1 MNLSL
6 GRRWCRG
13 LGSGRA
19 RSRRRIPFRSV
30 TWRPRPSA
38 EALLIAA
45 GAVWVNRTSTRSGTG
60 TSAPPQ
66 ASNSRTASRP
76 STAILGKFR
85 HGTPPNP
92 SGWRTQRELRDTDP
106 SSQPQ
111 AGGSTT
117 AHRASSHGAATV
129 KRRKLSETRYA
140 EVLSGKEAIDG
151 LLRRKTVKPAT
162 RQLYTRIA
170 EDFLLSRQLTLHS
183 PPNEIDHLLDE
194 AIVQLYLAGE
204 SEIESNYLFYA
215 VRWYC
220 CRSNADFRL
229 AYRSRAGHSRAR
241 QKQRRL
247 PETWEAVLLQCHSL
261 LTTVTGAIP
270 LHEAA
275 LACTGYLL
283 SFDLYARAFDL
294 TNAKRAELRPPQGA
308 AARGAASAWTLTV
321 WPSTSHETSKTHQH
335 DHTRVIGGTDPK
347 RVWLTE
353 LCRPLLRATMGQ
365 TSLLGISE
373 TKYTTLFSSGAEE
386 RPVATVVSPS
396 PAAWRR
402 LRRRALAAR
411 YGLGLAAPWKLE
423 FHKIGDDVQAAC
435 EVSAGARASH
445 AGTEGVGSS
454 ARSQFEASLDYSFE
468 APGRATLPAPPG
480 LSAHIPDPYEVSF
493 VDLDLCHSVSSF
505 RLNNNTKGKFGI
517 VAKLPPCQGCASL
530 RVPLAVL
537 GHDTASRQH
546 ARSAS
551 DCDEGK

>member
-1 MNLSL
+1 
-6 GRRWCRG
+6 
-13 LGSGRA
+13 
-19 RSRRRIPFRSV
+19 
-30 TWRPRPSA
+30 
-38 EALLIAA
+38 
-45 GAVWVNRTSTRSGTG
+45 
-60 TSAPPQ
+60 
-66 ASNSRTASRP
+66 
-76 STAILGKFR
+76 
-85 HGTPPNP
+85 
-92 SGWRTQRELRDTDP
+92 LRDTDP

-308 AARGAASAWTLTV
+308 AARGGQRARG
-321 WPSTSHETSKTHQH
+321 PSRCGLQ
-335 DHTRVIGGTDPK
+335 
-347 RVWLTE
+347 
-353 LCRPLLRATMGQ
+353 RAT
-365 TSLLGISE
+365 
-373 TKYTTLFSSGAEE
+373 
-386 RPVATVVSPS
+386 
-396 PAAWRR
+396 
-402 LRRRALAAR
+402 RRRR
-411 YGLGLAAPWKLE
+411 
-423 FHKIGDDVQAAC
+423 
-435 EVSAGARASH
+435 
-445 AGTEGVGSS
+445 
-454 ARSQFEASLDYSFE
+454 
-468 APGRATLPAPPG
+468 
-480 LSAHIPDPYEVSF
+480 HI
-493 VDLDLCHSVSSF
+493 
-505 RLNNNTKGKFGI
+505 
-517 VAKLPPCQGCASL
+517 
-530 RVPLAVL
+530 
-537 GHDTASRQH
+537 SRTTH
-546 ARSAS
+546 
-551 DCDEGK
+551 G